1 MAGNR
6 GGKKK
11 TTKKSGKS
19 TTAPVAEEHVE
30 ELSDG
35 NNSDDMCDPPSEG
48 MKGLKRKRLF
58 TGGGVSSRTRARKA
72 VSNRNEPVREE
83 SNPVRGTTVVSLSLD
98 TESEGMSAVSSKSDV
113 AARKFTKT
121 KDKEKVTIVEGSS
134 SNSSLESML
143 KGVEERIVKAMEEG
157 FSGINLTVETK
168 LEAMNLRMDKLTSIE
183 SKGNED
189 EEYRQWN
196 DFDYGRDHGKDREMA
211 EAEKAETGKKI
222 SEKGEEDE
230 ENSGKDEE
238 DEKNSEKGEEEK
250 DQEPEKDK
258 ENSDSVEKG
267 EEYVEESDE
276 ENSLLRLHERVRV
289 QAEEFWRTVD
299 DESEAEKETEKEA
312 EKEAEEEGEKEGE
325 EEAEKE
331 VQEEKEGEEE
341 EEKEAEKEVQEEKED
356 EKEAEKESEKEVQEE
371 KEAEKEESKG
381 TPTSTEVIIVVVT
394 GIAELAEKEVE
405 VEATQTEQ
413 EAIQTEIVE
422 KEAETM
428 RKPRVKV
435 IAVPYGIP
443 RAERLAKM
451 RAEAEKKKARA
462 EKKKAK
468 ADGAPKKKGRPKK
481 TEATLKP
488 CTPLPEKRKSEPSRW
503 VQSPFTEGKTDE
515 LEVPKK
521 KLKTK
526 T

>member
-157 FSGINLTVETK
+157 FSEINLTVETK

-331 VQEEKEGEEE
+331 VQEEKESEEE
-341 EEKEAEKEVQEEKED
+341 GEKEAEKEAEKEVQEEKE
-356 EKEAEKESEKEVQEE
+356 AEKE
-371 KEAEKEESKG
+371 
-381 TPTSTEVIIVVVT
+381 
-394 GIAELAEKEVE
+394 
-405 VEATQTEQ
+405 
-413 EAIQTEIVE
+413 
-422 KEAETM
+422 
-428 RKPRVKV
+428 
-435 IAVPYGIP
+435 
-443 RAERLAKM
+443 
-451 RAEAEKKKARA
+451 
-462 EKKKAK
+462 
-468 ADGAPKKKGRPKK
+468 
-481 TEATLKP
+481 
-488 CTPLPEKRKSEPSRW
+488 
-503 VQSPFTEGKTDE
+503 
-515 LEVPKK
+515 
-521 KLKTK
+521 
-526 T
+526 

>member
-48 MKGLKRKRLF
+48 MNGLKRKRTF

-98 TESEGMSAVSSKSDV
+98 TESEGISAVSSKSDV

-134 SNSSLESML
+134 SNSGLESML

-157 FSGINLTVETK
+157 FSGINLMVETK
-168 LEAMNLRMDKLTSIE
+168 LEAMNLRMGKLE
-183 SKGNED
+183 KNQRGNED

-211 EAEKAETGKKI
+211 EAEKAETGNKN

-238 DEKNSEKGEEEK
+238 DEKTSEKGEEEK
-250 DQEPEKDK
+250 DQEHEKDK

-299 DESEAEKETEKEA
+299 DESEAEKEA
-312 EKEAEEEGEKEGE
+312 EKEAEEEGE

-331 VQEEKEGEEE
+331 RFK
-341 EEKEAEKEVQEEKED
+341 KRKRLRKRF
-356 EKEAEKESEKEVQEE
+356 KKRKR
-371 KEAEKEESKG
+371 G

-428 RKPRVKV
+428 RKPKVKV

-451 RAEAEKKKARA
+451 RAEAEKKKAKA

>member
-1 MAGNR
+1 MFYFQVINSVLVPTVDEETLLARIIVPEPEYQREGSTSDRWNYWLNVKQ
-6 GGKKK
+6 KKIWWK
-11 TTKKSGKS
+11 
-19 TTAPVAEEHVE
+19 
-30 ELSDG
+30 ELY
-35 NNSDDMCDPPSEG
+35 E
-48 MKGLKRKRLF
+48 
-58 TGGGVSSRTRARKA
+58 
-72 VSNRNEPVREE
+72 
-83 SNPVRGTTVVSLSLD
+83 
-98 TESEGMSAVSSKSDV
+98 SDV

-121 KDKEKVTIVEGSS
+121 KDREKVTIVEGSS
-134 SNSSLESML
+134 SNSGLESML
-143 KGVEERIVKAMEEG
+143 KGVEERIMKAMEEG

-168 LEAMNLRMDKLTSIE
+168 LEAMNLRMGKLEKYQRVLKKKAKKIEDKLTSIE
-183 SKGNED
+183 SKGNEN
-189 EEYRQWN
+189 EEYTQWN
-196 DFDYGRDHGKDREMA
+196 DFDYGRDHGKDRDMA
-211 EAEKAETGKKI
+211 EAEKDETGKKI
-222 SEKGEEDE
+222 NE
-230 ENSGKDEE
+230 
-238 DEKNSEKGEEEK
+238 EEEK

-276 ENSLLRLHERVRV
+276 ENSPLRLQERVRV
-289 QAEEFWRTVD
+289 QAEEFWRTID
-299 DESEAEKETEKEA
+299 DESEAEEEVEKEGEEEV
-312 EKEAEEEGEKEGE
+312 EKEGEEEGEKE
-325 EEAEKE
+325 
-331 VQEEKEGEEE
+331 VI
-341 EEKEAEKEVQEEKED
+341 VI
-356 EKEAEKESEKEVQEE
+356 
-371 KEAEKEESKG
+371 
-381 TPTSTEVIIVVVT
+381 TPRGRTKAAAARKAISISPEIVMVT

-405 VEATQTEQ
+405 VEATHTEQ

-422 KEAETM
+422 KEAEVTEKDVELAEKEDQDVDEEEEKAEESDKNPDVDQDM
-428 RKPRVKV
+428 EEEEEK
-435 IAVPYGIP
+435 
-443 RAERLAKM
+443 AERLAKM